1 MKAFDHIAIIYNPG
15 STGDAPRLADKFHK
29 SLKQEGFSA
38 TLSPTKHAEHAIEIA
53 RKAAL
58 KYKRPLL
65 ISVSGDGGYNEVIR
79 GAMEAKQQSDK
90 ARPVTAVIAA
100 GNAND
105 HKRVTRGDT
114 PLLTLIRK
122 NEVKTMDVL
131 EVTARAKNF
140 SLTTYAHS
148 YVGLGVTPLAGDALN
163 KQGKSLVSE
172 LRILFTTYAKFVP
185 FPAEIDGRTRE
196 YNNIIF
202 GNINEMAKVVKL
214 HESVSLNDGKFE
226 VIKMRHHSNIGM
238 VLQLIY
244 TAIFGVKKS
253 RTTSEFTMKLPKK
266 ELVQLDG
273 EIIKLPAGTTLTVR
287 SIRSGIESLY

>member
-1 MKAFDHIAIIYNPG
+1 
-15 STGDAPRLADKFHK
+15 
-29 SLKQEGFSA
+29 
-38 TLSPTKHAEHAIEIA
+38 
-53 RKAAL
+53 
-58 KYKRPLL
+58 
-65 ISVSGDGGYNEVIR
+65 
-79 GAMEAKQQSDK
+79 
-90 ARPVTAVIAA
+90 
-100 GNAND
+100 
-105 HKRVTRGDT
+105 
-114 PLLTLIRK
+114 
-122 NEVKTMDVL
+122 MDVL